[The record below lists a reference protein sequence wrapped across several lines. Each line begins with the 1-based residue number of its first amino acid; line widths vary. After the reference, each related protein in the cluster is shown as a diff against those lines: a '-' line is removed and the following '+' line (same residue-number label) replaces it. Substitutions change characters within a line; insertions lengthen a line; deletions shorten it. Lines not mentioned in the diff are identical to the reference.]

1 MLADG
6 HPVVSSERCRTWWY
20 TLFMPTARPRHPVT
34 ETPEVAEILDQAV
47 RRWGNLPRSKLIQLI
62 LDDWASGGSAPSAR
76 AAARTRLEG
85 SMPGTAGVYVRHED
99 WPA

>member
-6 HPVVSSERCRTWWY
+6 HPSVSSERCRTWWY

-62 LDDWASGGSAPSAR
+62 LDDWASGGSAPAAR

-85 SMPGTAGVYVRHED
+85 SMRGTAGVYVRHED